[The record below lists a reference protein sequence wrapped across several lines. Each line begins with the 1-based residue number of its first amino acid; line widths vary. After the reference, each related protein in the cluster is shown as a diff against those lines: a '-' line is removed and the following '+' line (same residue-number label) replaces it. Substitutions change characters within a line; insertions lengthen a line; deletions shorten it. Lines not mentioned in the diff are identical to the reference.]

1 MKRKYIDIRPDSID
15 FFLMYYPRIIEVI
28 RLAAS
33 QPDVQNEAFP
43 KQEYP
48 PEEVGFEVEYA
59 LQLTESLV
67 NNAFLSKDY
76 LDCMSKLDK
85 SFTDINAD
93 EWTVDAM
100 YNSPDWKRTR
110 EIAEI
115 CLEKLSIEYARPNLY
130 WYKSVKTI
138 L

>member
-1 MKRKYIDIRPDSID
+1 
-15 FFLMYYPRIIEVI
+15 
-28 RLAAS
+28 
-33 QPDVQNEAFP
+33 
-43 KQEYP
+43 
-48 PEEVGFEVEYA
+48 
-59 LQLTESLV
+59 
-67 NNAFLSKDY
+67 
-76 LDCMSKLDK
+76 MSKLDK

-115 CLEKLSIEYARPNLY
+115 CLEKLSIEYARPNHY